1 MMARRSRVAATAML
15 SVALGITGALSAI
28 GASPEPSA
36 STLPSASPRPSASL
50 GPAASASRLPVD
62 CDSTAASLP
71 RVIDGVQVST
81 TTTAGVSA
89 IDPDDLLDPMLA
101 GLGRTQADVCIV
113 IFRYGQ
119 ADDALAGQLLRI
131 VDAHVPDLAG
141 RFVAILRSA
150 VVTQGG
156 TASPSVTDLGGQT
169 VWSLH
174 AEVKG
179 RETEILAWQLGD
191 TLVVTSGLQAMDRL
205 VEAVRG
211 DLAPSPSMTSVSSP
225 G

>member
-1 MMARRSRVAATAML
+1 MMALRARVTATAML
-15 SVALGITGALSAI
+15 SVAMGITGALAAA

-36 STLPSASPRPSASL
+36 PPLASASL
-50 GPAASASRLPVD
+50 GPVASASRLPVD
-62 CDSTAASLP
+62 CDSTEASLP

-101 GLGRTQADVCIV
+101 GLGRTPADVCIV

-141 RFVAILRSA
+141 RFVAVLRGA

-156 TASPSVTDLGGQT
+156 TASPSVTDLDGQT
-169 VWSLH
+169 IWSLH
-174 AEVKG
+174 AVVKG
-179 RETEILAWQLGD
+179 RETDILAWQLDD
-191 TLVVTSGLQAMDRL
+191 TLVVTSGLAAMDRL
-205 VEAVRG
+205 VAAVRAEV
-211 DLAPSPSMTSVSSP
+211 APSHSMTTVSSP